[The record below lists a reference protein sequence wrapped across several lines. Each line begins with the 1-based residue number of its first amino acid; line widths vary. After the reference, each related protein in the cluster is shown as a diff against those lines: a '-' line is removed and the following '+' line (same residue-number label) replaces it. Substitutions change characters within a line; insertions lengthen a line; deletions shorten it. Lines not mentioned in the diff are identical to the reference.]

1 MTRPV
6 RTVSLVL
13 LLVALSLAAP
23 SIAADIDRLMQ
34 EFRVTPAGLKP
45 APAFSLTT
53 LEGKTAGLADH
64 RGRPLLLYF
73 WATW

>member
-1 MTRPV
+1 MTRPI
-6 RTVSLVL
+6 RTVSLAL
-13 LLVALSLAAP
+13 LLAGLLLGAP

-34 EFRVTPAGLKP
+34 EFGVTPAGLKP

-53 LEGKTAGLADH
+53 LEGKTAGLTDQ
-64 RGRPLLLYF
+64 RGRSVLLYF